1 MQRIMRKLRLWSGVW
16 AVAVVAA
23 FLAMAAGH
31 LLHLRAVHAVG
42 RAGVTHIAITDAVL
56 QPAVERLGM
65 NLGEE
70 DYFDSGMLLKN
81 LVARNP
87 GFEGGSYRSILRC
100 LHPEATRCVDDDA
113 GSTWP
118 QGFWRDATYEWITG
132 PLEGRKGS
140 VAGSS
145 AAVQGKTGVVLQL
158 ADASGPKVDAAA
170 YIVVQKSIPGDATAG
185 WWPQTQGAA
194 ALTTEM
200 QDLSP
205 HTAGRQ
211 AVRMH
216 AEAGAYATLA
226 AYFDSWEG
234 RSFLRLH
241 GRYRLSFRAKAV
253 NGSTVHVELDRLSQP
268 ETKFMAQDV
277 SLQPRW
283 QDMHIDFEAK
293 DAVMHGV
300 NDASA
305 VGAVRLTFTATDAT
319 VLLDDVSLERVDGDA
334 TNMTAFRDEVVD
346 ALRAYH
352 PGVLR
357 FMESDTGLGNTVE
370 NLIAPVGARVRA
382 GYSPSSVEQTDVG
395 YGLPEFLALCEAV
408 HADPWIVVPAA
419 VSAGEMQELV
429 SYLGTRWS
437 AKFGRIHLELGNEQ
451 WNGVYKG
458 ETIEYPEEYGHR
470 AAVLF
475 RAARQSKG
483 FDAKKFDLIAGGQAA
498 WPGRNHEI
506 LTHASGEDSLA
517 IAPYL
522 MHDIPAGVS
531 ADAVFGALFA
541 QPEAMVREGEIAE
554 NIALAKPHAVD
565 VYETN
570 LHATEGRPT
579 QATLDA
585 VAPSIGAGVAVVNEM
600 LQSMRAGVRSQ
611 AMFTLGQWGY
621 KRSDGLFVKLWG
633 TVVDMGVTNRK
644 RPQFLAAEL
653 VNTAIHGAM
662 TATFQDGDNPMWN
675 ETSGIDGVKLQNAH
689 ELQSFAFRDG
699 DRRAVVLINLS
710 RGDALPVDFVGPV
723 QPHGRVEMSEMTAAK
738 ITDSNEDAERVKI
751 TTSTLNLSAGQ
762 RVEVPAFTVMVLK
775 WSNSVHDSRR
785 AVE

>member
-1 MQRIMRKLRLWSGVW
+1 MLGGTW
-16 AVAVVAA
+16 AVVVLAA
-23 FLAMAAGH
+23 FLVPGMH
-31 LLHLRAVHAVG
+31 LLRLRAVHAG
-42 RAGVTHIAITDAVL
+42 GGAGVTHIAITDAVV

-70 DYFDSGMLLKN
+70 DYFDSGMVLKN

-118 QGFWRDATYEWITG
+118 QDFWRGATYEWITG
-132 PLEGRKGS
+132 PMEGRKGS
-140 VAGSS
+140 VAGNS

-158 ADASGPKVDAAA
+158 ADGKGPKEDAAA
-170 YIVVQKSIPGDATAG
+170 AYLVVQKNMPGDATAG

-194 ALTTEM
+194 VLTTEFN
-200 QDLSP
+200 DLSP
-205 HTAGRQ
+205 HTVGKQ

-234 RSFLRLH
+234 RSFLRMH
-241 GRYRLSFRAKAV
+241 GRYRLSFRAKAI

-268 ETKFMAQDV
+268 ETKFMAEDV
-277 SLQPRW
+277 ALQPRW

-293 DAVMHGV
+293 DAAMYSVS
-300 NDASA
+300 DPAA
-305 VGAVRLTFTATDAT
+305 IGAVRLSFTATGAT
-319 VLLDDVSLERVDGDA
+319 LLLDDVSLEAIDGDA
-334 TNMTAFRDEVVD
+334 TNTTVFRDEVVD

-382 GYSPSSVEQTDVG
+382 GYQPSSVEQMDVG
-395 YGLPEFLALCEAV
+395 YGLPEFLTLCEAV

-429 SYLGTRWS
+429 QYLASKWS
-437 AKFGRIHLELGNEQ
+437 AKFGRIHLELGNEE

-470 AAVLF
+470 AGVIF
-475 RAARQSKG
+475 GAARASKG
-483 FDAKKFDLIAGGQAA
+483 FDAKRFDLIAGGQAA

-506 LTHASGEDSLA
+506 LTHASDEDSLA
-517 IAPYL
+517 IAPYML
-522 MHDIPAGVS
+522 HDVPAGASV
-531 ADAVFGALFA
+531 DAIFGALFA
-541 QPEAMVREGEIAE
+541 QPEAMVRDEGVIAE

-570 LHATEGRPT
+570 LHTTENGPT

-585 VAPSIGAGVAVVNEM
+585 VVPSIGAGVAVVSEM
-600 LQSMRAGVRSQ
+600 LQAMRAGVRSQ

-633 TVVDMGVTNRK
+633 TVVDMGVTDRK

-653 VNTAIHGAM
+653 VNTAVHGAM
-662 TATFQDGDNPMWN
+662 TATFQDGDNPVWN
-675 ETSGIDGVKLQNAH
+675 ETSGIDGVKLQGAH

-699 DRRAVVLINLS
+699 RQRAVVLINLS
-710 RGDALPVDFVGPV
+710 RSAGLPVDFVGQV
-723 QPHGRVEMSEMTAAK
+723 QPHGRVEMSQMTAAK
-738 ITDSNEDAERVKI
+738 ITDSNEDAENVKI
-751 TTSTLNLSAGQ
+751 TTSVLQMSVGQ
-762 RVEVPAFTVMVLK
+762 RVVVPGFSIMVLK
-775 WSNSVHDSRR
+775 WNDSVHDSRR
-785 AVE
+785 AVQ